1 MTEALP
7 PIFIA
12 RRDHV
17 RLERLASVALR
28 ERHPV
33 GGFLISEI
41 QRAVVCDAHDMPRG
55 VACLNGWVTY
65 RVDGSRHTESK
76 ILVCPDEFRS
86 AQINLSVLSPLGASV
101 LGMSVGDRM
110 KFVSIEGGGL
120 HFVIVEGLSA
130 RVRAPLLFPVNGRRG
145 VRQVPIGPLGPDDE
159 GPSAA

>member
-12 RRDHV
+12 RRDHG

-110 KFVSIEGGGL
+110 KFVSIEGGL